1 MKRAVLLLAL
11 AIVLSCL
18 ACAPQP
24 IRPRPDHTR
33 PQTAPE
39 AREYYHQEL
48 RSLLPALASDDLAQR
63 RNAVRRLEMLCNQA
77 SSPGTAPQ
85 RLALCSAMIEYLWPD
100 TPSAARIHLLRQ
112 LERVGGAECVP
123 ALHSLLSDAD
133 PLIREHARTAL
144 EHNPA
149 ASATDALC
157 AALDRT
163 SDPGWRVALL
173 NSLAAR
179 QDEAAL
185 GRLTYRAFDRNPEV
199 SAAAIAALGGF
210 THLEAIQTLRD
221 LLQSSDAGR
230 AENAAAALLRIAH
243 RVTVS
248 EPQYAAELC
257 RVVYEAG
264 PDTAARRGALGG
276 MAAAA
281 PEQALPLL
289 VEALRGQADFRL
301 RCEAARLLS
310 GLPDPTITAT
320 LAEEF
325 RTAPCELQV
334 VILDALAARGDPAA
348 RRVVHDALSSED
360 GRVRVAALR
369 ALQRL
374 GDASDVIR
382 LAKAAAFG
390 PAAERDAARASLAR
404 LPATDVDQVVLA
416 AVQTD
421 LDPPVRAELIRALAS
436 RYVRSALPVLF
447 DLTTD
452 ADPQVRSAAFGAIG
466 ALGTVEDIARLV
478 DLAAA
483 EADDASRS
491 AAEEAIVSLCKSV
504 EDAPRRAEPLLS
516 RLSAATGAQRVL
528 LVRLLGRLQS
538 EATLA
543 AVRAA
548 LNDPDPQVT
557 DAAVR
562 ALAAWE
568 DSAAAENL
576 LAIARDSPNQA
587 HRILALQGYIRL
599 TRADKERPPAE
610 TFTMLQTALSLA
622 TRPEEARLVLA
633 ALQDVP
639 SLPSLHLARSLL
651 TNEALRDEA
660 AISAATIARALAAR
674 HPELARA
681 TLDELLAAELSALAA
696 SAARQASDFI
706 EAHRG
711 YLGAWLV
718 AGPYSLPD
726 KGFEEVFEA
735 SFEPE
740 QPDQAASWQPLET
753 GRADNPWI
761 FNLRKLASCNNCCFY
776 VKTAI
781 WSQRQQPA
789 RLEIGSDDAVV
800 CWLNGAL
807 VHRRLI
813 HRAVTEGEDLV
824 PVTLRPGWNT
834 LLLKIV
840 NAAGGCGFCCAVR
853 DPDGQPL
860 PDLKCEAR

>member
-1 MKRAVLLLAL
+1 MKRVVLLLAS
-11 AIVLSCL
+11 ATTLSYL
-18 ACAPQP
+18 ACAPRPVQ
-24 IRPRPDHTR
+24 PRPEHAG
-33 PQTAPE
+33 PQ
-39 AREYYHQEL
+39 AREYYGQEL
-48 RSLLPALASDDLAQR
+48 RSLLPALASDDLTQR
-63 RNAVRRLEMLCNQA
+63 RDAARRLEKLCNQA
-77 SSPGTAPQ
+77 SSPGAALRQ
-85 RLALCSAMIEYLWPD
+85 QALCSAIVEYLWPD
-100 TPSAARIHLLRQ
+100 TPRAARIHLLRQ
-112 LERVGGAECVP
+112 LERIGGPECVP
-123 ALHSLLSDAD
+123 ALYSLLSDAD

-163 SDPGWRVALL
+163 SDPGWRAALI

-179 QDEAAL
+179 QDQAAL
-185 GRLTYRAFDRNPEV
+185 SRLTYRAFDRNPEV
-199 SAAAIAALGGF
+199 SAAAISALGAF
-210 THLEAIQTLRD
+210 DHPDAIHTLRE

-230 AENAAAALLRIAH
+230 AENAAAALLRIAD
-243 RVTVS
+243 RLTAS
-248 EPQYAAELC
+248 QPQQAAELY
-257 RVVYEAG
+257 RTVYDAA
-264 PDTAARRGALGG
+264 PDAATRRAALGG
-276 MAAAA
+276 LAAAA
-281 PEQALPLL
+281 PQQALPLL
-289 VEALRGQADFRL
+289 VQALRGQADSDL
-301 RCEAARLLS
+301 RCDAARLLCN
-310 GLPDPTITAT
+310 LPDPTISAT

-325 RTAPCELQV
+325 RTAPGKVQV
-334 VILDALAARGDPAA
+334 VILDALATRGDPAG
-348 RRVVHDALSSED
+348 RTVTHEALSSED
-360 GRVRVAALR
+360 DRVRIAALQ

-382 LAKAAAFG
+382 LAKAAAFSS
-390 PAAERDAARASLAR
+390 AAERDAARASLAR
-404 LPATDVDQVVLA
+404 LSGTDVDQVLLS

-421 LDPPVRAELIRALAS
+421 LDPPVRAELIRALSS
-436 RYVRSALPVLF
+436 RYVRSSLPILF
-447 DLTTD
+447 DLA
-452 ADPQVRSAAFGAIG
+452 ADKDPEVRRAAFGALG
-466 ALGTVEDIARLV
+466 ELGTVEDISRLV

-483 EADDASRS
+483 DADDASRS

-504 EDAPRRAEPLLS
+504 EDASRRAEPLLS
-516 RLSAATGAQRVL
+516 GLSAAAGAQRVL

-548 LNDPDPQVT
+548 LNDPDPQVA

-562 ALAAWE
+562 ALAGWE
-568 DSAAAENL
+568 HPAATEDL
-576 LAIARDSPNQA
+576 LAIARDSPDPA

-599 TRADKERPPAE
+599 TRADKERPAE
-610 TFTMLQTALSLA
+610 QTFSMLQTALSLA
-622 TRPEEARLVLA
+622 SRPEEAKLVLA

-651 TNEALRDEA
+651 TNAQLSNEA
-660 AISAATIARALAAR
+660 AISAANIARALAAR
-674 HPELARA
+674 HPDLARA
-681 TLDELLAAELSALAA
+681 SLDELLATELSAPAA
-696 SAARQASDFI
+696 SAVRQASDFI

-726 KGFEEVFEA
+726 KGFDEVFEA
-735 SFEPE
+735 PFEPE

-761 FNLRKLASCNNCCFY
+761 FNLRKLAPCNNCCFY
-776 VKTAI
+776 VRTAI

-789 RLEIGSDDAVV
+789 RLEIGSDDGVV
-800 CWLNGAL
+800 CWLNGML

-813 HRAVTEGEDLV
+813 HRAVTESEDIV
-824 PVTLRPGWNT
+824 PVTLQPGWNT

-860 PDLKCEAR
+860 PDLKCEPR